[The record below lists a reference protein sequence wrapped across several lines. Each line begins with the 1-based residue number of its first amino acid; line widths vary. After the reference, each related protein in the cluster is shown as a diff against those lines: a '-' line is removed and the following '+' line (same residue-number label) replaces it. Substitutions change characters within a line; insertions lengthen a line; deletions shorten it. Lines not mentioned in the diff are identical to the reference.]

1 MGVKSNW
8 MGLWKQR
15 EGLYKSYAL
24 TQEQIKKLP
33 KKTRIL
39 LRYNKFY
46 EADSNRPKFVFSF
59 ADAEA
64 AESISFELQDYSG
77 VSENV
82 KRAKELIESALH
94 DIRTCQECYLDL
106 RYDDGSADTSLYR
119 AREALDE
126 ATELLEIN

>member
-1 MGVKSNW
+1 M
-8 MGLWKQR
+8 
-15 EGLYKSYAL
+15 
-24 TQEQIKKLP
+24 
-33 KKTRIL
+33 

-106 RYDDGSADTSLYR
+106 AYDDGSADASLYR
-119 AREALDE
+119 ARAALDE